1 MWTFLAHGVVINLL
15 RRALGFSVLQ
25 FWLFFR
31 SFFRFLCQKISVFRF
46 WCLLRFADFSFLSIW
61 FSVFVKNTS
70 SFTVL
75 VSDVVFG
82 FSYFVLFRSRFLF
95 DLSGNL
101 YHIIWLTSNSRETP
115 KQTKCHGR
123 WSRVSNDARDFD
135 LPDQGDHSVS
145 FQRASCA
152 CNGKS
157 HCGLCCV
164 FLWGGERRIFL
175 RFQMTFFL
183 RFRGFYYTPIPP
195 SFSPYCRE
203 IIIDINLP

>member
-101 YHIIWLTSNSRETP
+101 YHII
-115 KQTKCHGR
+115 
-123 WSRVSNDARDFD
+123 
-135 LPDQGDHSVS
+135 
-145 FQRASCA
+145 
-152 CNGKS
+152 
-157 HCGLCCV
+157 
-164 FLWGGERRIFL
+164 
-175 RFQMTFFL
+175 
-183 RFRGFYYTPIPP
+183 
-195 SFSPYCRE
+195 
-203 IIIDINLP
+203 